1 MGVTSDTSSAPAGGG
16 LSTGTRVKWG
26 VTSGT
31 SSAPAGGGL
40 STGTRVK
47 WGLHQTLALLQ
58 QEGV

>member
-1 MGVTSDTSSAPAGGG
+1 M
-16 LSTGTRVKWG
+16 G

-40 STGTRVK
+40 SIGTRVK
-47 WGLHQTLALLQ
+47 WELHQALALLQ